1 MPRQYG
7 LPYKGS
13 KSKIAAELFR
23 CFPKRDNFY
32 DLFEWCARQTEP
44 VFISSYD
51 MPEEK
56 FYCVKKLIHRST
68 LCTTANLKVVEKL
81 FIPVHQAKE
90 YELPEELFSWQEMN
104 YLLA

>member
-32 DLFEWCARQTEP
+32 DLF
-44 VFISSYD
+44 
-51 MPEEK
+51 
-56 FYCVKKLIHRST
+56 
-68 LCTTANLKVVEKL
+68 
-81 FIPVHQAKE
+81 
-90 YELPEELFSWQEMN
+90 SWQEMN